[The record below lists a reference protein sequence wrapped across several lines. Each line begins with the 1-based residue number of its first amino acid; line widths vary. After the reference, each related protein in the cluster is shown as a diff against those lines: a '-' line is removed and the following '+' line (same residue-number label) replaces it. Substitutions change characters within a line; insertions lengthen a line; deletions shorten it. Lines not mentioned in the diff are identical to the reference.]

1 MKAMIIFTM
10 IGITIATMILIFMNV
25 SGIVPLASCIIL
37 LILALWLDVEQNK
50 EDEEDEF
57 R

>member
-1 MKAMIIFTM
+1 MKAMIIFIM

-50 EDEEDEF
+50 EDDEDEF

>member
-37 LILALWLDVEQNK
+37 LILALWLDAEQNK
-50 EDEEDEF
+50 EDEDD
-57 R
+57 

>member
-37 LILALWLDVEQNK
+37 LIMALWLDVEQNK
-50 EDEEDEF
+50 EDDEDEF

>member
-1 MKAMIIFTM
+1 MKAMIIFSM

-37 LILALWLDVEQNK
+37 LILALWLDFEQNK
-50 EDEEDEF
+50 EDDEDEF

>member
-1 MKAMIIFTM
+1 MKAMIIFSM

-50 EDEEDEF
+50 EDDEDEF